1 MTAVL
6 GTVYFAVGGGGTDIG
21 SFPGDDTGQAK
32 TVSDFNLRNHHVR
45 CSISLKNTAA
55 RPPPPVPSPSPPP
68 ILVLAPYVYIVIS
81 PPALLK
87 QE

>member
-55 RPPPPVPSPSPPP
+55 RGAPPRPFSQPPSRPGIGTLCVHSNFTTST
-68 ILVLAPYVYIVIS
+68 S
-81 PPALLK
+81 
-87 QE
+87 